1 MAILYNYNKNG
12 WPTCARAREDLSR
25 RGVEYENRVVEQAPV
40 DREALGGW

>member
-25 RGVEYENRVVEQAPV
+25 RGVARTASSNRRRWTA
-40 DREALGGW
+40 RRSAA